1 MKPLCKILSTTA
13 LLGFSF
19 IAVAKDSSLK
29 NTILVPKGNGEYVRV
44 SSTTINRPN
53 VKNAVDICWEDPLKG
68 PSCFNGDTR
77 EVYPNPEK
85 TKKSD

>member
-53 VKNAVDICWEDPLKG
+53 VKC
-68 PSCFNGDTR
+68 C
-77 EVYPNPEK
+77 
-85 TKKSD
+85 